1 MKIMVAGAAGVVGRL
16 LLPMLTEAGHEVT
29 GLTRSA
35 SKLEQIKQSGA
46 AAAIA
51 DVYDRDRLFELLKDY
66 RPDVVIHQLT
76 ALSEWNLAENARIR
90 IEGTRNLV
98 DAALAAKVQRM
109 IVQSISWAYEPGE
122 SVATEKD
129 ELDEGAPLPRKISVD
144 GVIAMERAAAEM
156 PHSVILRYGA
166 LYGPGTFYDHESGM
180 FAGQVKLGNVPATDG
195 RTSFLHIEDAARA
208 ALQALD
214 WPAGPVNI
222 VDDEPAEGKVWLPL
236 YAKSLG
242 APGPVA
248 QDGMNRGERGAS
260 NEKAKQQYGWMPKY
274 PSWRDQLL
282 RT

>member
-16 LLPMLTEAGHEVT
+16 LLPLLTEAGHEVM
-29 GLTRSA
+29 GLSRSA
-35 SKLEQIKQSGA
+35 SKLKQIEQAGA
-46 AAAIA
+46 AAVVA
-51 DVYDRDRLFELLKDY
+51 DVFDRDRLFELLKDY

-76 ALSEWNLAENARIR
+76 ALSEWNLADNARIR

-98 DAALAAKVQRM
+98 DAALAAGVPRM

-129 ELDEGAPLPRKISVD
+129 RLDAEAPLPRKISVD

-180 FAGQVKLGNVPATDG
+180 FAWQVKQGKVPATDG

-222 VDDEPAEGKVWLPL
+222 VDDEPAEGKIWLPL

-242 APGPVA
+242 APEPVT

-260 NEKAKQQYGWMPKY
+260 NEMAKLQYGWTPKY